1 MVVVVVTLS
10 LLASAL
16 SLVVVVG
23 RCSRGWRSRGYV
35 SLQVFP
41 IILSILS
48 HPLHLSQSYCGCS
61 LSFYQKL
68 FLFTQKKGFL
78 FMAKDCLVWPK
89 GIYVSQNVPNI
100 WPNRI
105 DRRYLMDGLLN
116 GRTTIKK
123 KTLPITVPITNES
136 IYVFTCV
143 LPDSTIFFQIGA
155 IEPPISLMDTTSGGL
170 LVFCSPS
177 FTFWM
182 LTMFEPDVIIMNNV
196 ISERPLTSCGH
207 AGGMF
212 TNGPRTAVCCQW
224 LYEQSFSTSRSSSI
238 FKM

>member
-1 MVVVVVTLS
+1 MVGGLIFKWDS
-10 LLASAL
+10 ISGFCCLFHFQ
-16 SLVVVVG
+16 
-23 RCSRGWRSRGYV
+23 RSV
-35 SLQVFP
+35 ILTTINQFKP
-41 IILSILS
+41 ITTARE
-48 HPLHLSQSYCGCS
+48 
-61 LSFYQKL
+61 F
-68 FLFTQKKGFL
+68 
-78 FMAKDCLVWPK
+78 
-89 GIYVSQNVPNI
+89 QNVMQVSWTPE
-100 WPNRI
+100 P
-105 DRRYLMDGLLN
+105 RRYLMDGLLN

-212 TNGPRTAVCCQW
+212 TNGPRAAVCCQW